1 MGGRAT
7 LSHYNINM
15 QRENEPDETL
25 DCIAGRLAEYE
36 RQHPQ
41 ASAVIYRQNP
51 VSVRIRVIDP
61 RFAGVDRIDR
71 EEEIWRHLE
80 ALPEEVLAD
89 VTMLL
94 ALTPAEADKS
104 FANYEFEHPQPSRL

>member
-1 MGGRAT
+1 MK
-7 LSHYNINM
+7 
-15 QRENEPDETL
+15 RENKPDEIL
-25 DCIAGRLAEYE
+25 DRIADRLAEYE
-36 RQHPQ
+36 SQHSR
-41 ASAVIYRQNP
+41 AKAEAYRQNP

-61 RFAGVDRIDR
+61 RFAGVDRIER

-94 ALTPAEADKS
+94 VLTPAEAKKS
-104 FANYEFEHPQPSRL
+104 FANYEFEHPLPSRL

>member
-1 MGGRAT
+1 MK
-7 LSHYNINM
+7 
-15 QRENEPDETL
+15 RENKPDEIL
-25 DCIAGRLAEYE
+25 DRIADRLVEYE
-36 RQHPQ
+36 RQHSR
-41 ASAVIYRQNP
+41 AKAEAYRQNP

-61 RFAGVDRIDR
+61 RFAGVDRIER

-94 ALTPAEADKS
+94 VLTPAEAKKS
-104 FANYEFEHPQPSRL
+104 FANYEFEHPLPSRL